1 MKKTLRS
8 VLQKP
13 RTKKNISAYL
23 SWSKNNY
30 YAAKIQNNAELE
42 KHFWRNHAICP
53 INKGNSGKN
62 EESLKVGTKQIY
74 AVR

>member
-1 MKKTLRS
+1 MIWRALSTVSPCLTRKIVVSIFAKLR
-8 VLQKP
+8 
-13 RTKKNISAYL
+13 
-23 SWSKNNY
+23 
-30 YAAKIQNNAELE
+30 NNAELE

>member
-1 MKKTLRS
+1 MSAKLR
-8 VLQKP
+8 
-13 RTKKNISAYL
+13 
-23 SWSKNNY
+23 
-30 YAAKIQNNAELE
+30 NNAELE